1 VKSLATLSRVDMI
14 RVLVAED
21 TGILRDTLVAVLN
34 LQDDLEVVAEVPTGD
49 AIVPAALR
57 HRPDVAVLD
66 IELPHVDGLTAAAQL
81 HEQLPAC
88 RVLILTGFA
97 RPENLRKAVAAHV
110 AGFLVK
116 NTPAAELITAIRRV
130 AAGERVIDPD
140 LAVAALE
147 IPPNPLTPRETEV
160 LRRYAQGADPRE
172 IAAALYLSY
181 GTVRNYLASAMTKL
195 DARNR
200 VDAMRIATQAGWL

>member
-1 VKSLATLSRVDMI
+1 VI

-57 HRPDVAVLD
+57 HHPDVAVLD
-66 IELPHVDGLTAAAQL
+66 IELPEVDGLTAAAEL
-81 HEQLPAC
+81 HERLPAC

-97 RPENLRKAVAAHV
+97 RPENLRRALAAHV
-110 AGFLVK
+110 AGFMVK
-116 NTPAAELITAIRRV
+116 NTPAVDLIAAIRRI
-130 AAGERVIDPD
+130 AAGERVIDPN

-147 IPPNPLTPRETEV
+147 TPKNPLTPRETE
-160 LRRYAQGADPRE
+160 RSSAQSKAGRVQMSLCGGDR
-172 IAAALYLSY
+172 
-181 GTVRNYLASAMTKL
+181 LA
-195 DARNR
+195 
-200 VDAMRIATQAGWL
+200 